1 MVKAKPESLAQ
12 AETLVLPEPATR
24 MEGRRH
30 NSTVTTM
37 VIKEL
42 IGREPA
48 SGVYLTKQ
56 GRAMLEAL
64 L

>member
-1 MVKAKPESLAQ
+1 
-12 AETLVLPEPATR
+12 